1 MLYSNLWQMLAERK
15 TVIMAKLAI
24 KYEDIRYKI
33 LTLLISSN
41 LYSVSGSVRVK
52 EDIEY
57 TFYYF
62 SQM

>member
-1 MLYSNLWQMLAERK
+1 MLYNNLRQMLAERK
-15 TVIMAKLAI
+15 TAIMATFAI
-24 KYEDIRYKI
+24 KYQDIRCKI

-41 LYSVSGSVRVK
+41 LYSVRGSVRVK
-52 EDIEY
+52 EDIEH